1 MDMWARW
8 ITALLA
14 VAAASVSPAHADP
27 VADFYKGKQVNVLVG
42 YGPGGG
48 YDVYGRLVARHIGRH
63 IPGNPNVVV
72 QNMPG
77 AGSLRAANYIYSAA
91 PKDGTVFGI
100 FARNMPLLGIIGGNP
115 NVQFDARKFTWLG
128 SSSSF
133 VTDAYLMIVRAD
145 APVKTIEDAR
155 RSGGP
160 PLVLGGTA
168 EGATGN
174 DVPVI
179 LRDTLGLNIKLI
191 TGYPD
196 SNAIFL
202 AIDRGEVQ
210 GRTTD
215 YSSIRAG
222 RPDWLKPNGGMNVLL
237 QFARAIRHPDFP
249 NVPTARELAPT
260 DAARSLIELAELPYT
275 LSRPFAAPPGVPAE
289 RAKALQDAFL
299 AVHKDP
305 QLLEDAAKLQLD
317 ITPIGGDEI
326 LAHIERISNA
336 PAEQLDYIRKLLAES
351 KGG

>member
-1 MDMWARW
+1 MWRGWTA
-8 ITALLA
+8 ALLA
-14 VAAASVSPAHADP
+14 AVIGSVAPARADA
-27 VADFYKGKQVNVLVG
+27 VADFYKGKQVNLIVG

-63 IPGNPNVVV
+63 IPGNPSVVV

-100 FARNMPLLGIIGGNP
+100 FARNMPLLGIIGGNA
-115 NVQFDARKFTWLG
+115 NVQFDAKKFTWLG

-133 VTDAYLMIVRAD
+133 ITDAYLMIVRGD

-155 RSGGP
+155 RPGGP
-160 PLVLGGTA
+160 QLVLGGTG

-174 DVPVI
+174 DVPI
-179 LRDTLGLNIKLI
+179 MLRDTLGLNIKLI

-196 SNAIFL
+196 SNALFL
-202 AIDRGEVQ
+202 AIDRGEIQ

-215 YSSIRAG
+215 YSSIRTS
-222 RPDWLKPNGGMNVLL
+222 RPEWLRPNSGMNVLL
-237 QFARAIRHPDFP
+237 QFARTTRHPDLP
-249 NVPTARELAPT
+249 NVPTARELAST
-260 DAARSLIELAELPYT
+260 DAARSLIELGELPYT
-275 LSRPFAAPPGVPAE
+275 LARPFAAPPGIPAD
-289 RAKALQDAFL
+289 RTKALQEAFL

-305 QLLEDAAKLQLD
+305 QLLEEAAKLQLD
-317 ITPIGGDEI
+317 ITPIGGDEV
-326 LAHIERISNA
+326 LAHIERMSKA
-336 PAEQLDYIRKLLAES
+336 PPDQLDYIRRLLAEN

>member
-1 MDMWARW
+1 MWRRW
-8 ITALLA
+8 MAA
-14 VAAASVSPAHADP
+14 VAALTAFAAQPARAEA
-27 VADFYKGKQVNVLVG
+27 VADFYKGKQVNLIVG

-48 YDVYGRLVARHIGRH
+48 YDVYARLVGRHIGRH

-91 PKDGTVFGI
+91 PKDGTAFGI
-100 FARNMPLLGIIGGNP
+100 FARNMPLLGIIGGNS

-133 VTDAYLMIVRAD
+133 TTDAYLMVVRAD
-145 APVKTIEDAR
+145 APVKTIDDAR
-155 RSGGP
+155 RPGGP
-160 PLVLGGTA
+160 VLVLGGTA

-179 LRDTLGLNIKLI
+179 LRDTLGLNVKLI

-237 QFARAIRHPDFP
+237 QFARPTRHPDFP
-249 NVPTARELAPT
+249 NVPTARELART

-275 LSRPFAAPPGVPAE
+275 LSRPFTAPPGVPAD

-299 AVHKDP
+299 AAHKDP

-317 ITPIGGDEI
+317 ITPIGGEEI
-326 LAHIERISNA
+326 LAHIERISKA
-336 PAEQLDYIRKLLAES
+336 PADQLDYIRKLLAEN